1 MSAPETES
9 TKVAQSPAG
18 GSTIAR
24 PPAPASWTSR
34 IESLLLRR
42 LLIVGV
48 LCVLVMIGL
57 FLTNVSH
64 LHARYYWS
72 AMFPIFGIVS
82 LWHELLGPS
91 NHPGPAWKRIVRQA
105 LHWLGP
111 IVAVQIIFLQLSRGQ
126 MDADAVALV
135 TLVILAVT
143 CFLAGVHMDST
154 FYWISAALAFA
165 AVIGT
170 EVEAYLWML
179 AAIAIIAIAVT
190 VFAATALRRR
200 TSEVARAGG

>member
-1 MSAPETES
+1 MSVSETES
-9 TKVAQSPAG
+9 Q
-18 GSTIAR
+18 TIAQG
-24 PPAPASWTSR
+24 APATTNIAPTWASR
-34 IESLLLRR
+34 IEAGLLRR

-57 FLTNVSH
+57 FLTNVSR

-82 LWHELLGPS
+82 LWHELAGSSGSAGPV
-91 NHPGPAWKRIVRQA
+91 WRTILRQV

-111 IVAVQIIFLQLSRGQ
+111 IVAVQIIFLQLARGQ
-126 MDADAVALV
+126 MDADSVALV
-135 TLVILAVT
+135 TLIILAVT
-143 CFLAGVHMDST
+143 CFMAGVHMDRS
-154 FYWISAALAFA
+154 FYWVSAALALA

-179 AAIAIIAIAVT
+179 AAIAIVAIAIT

-200 TSEVARAGG
+200 ATEPARAGG

>member
-1 MSAPETES
+1 MSVSETES
-9 TKVAQSPAG
+9 PTVAQSPLPT
-18 GSTIAR
+18 TIT
-24 PPAPASWTSR
+24 PASWTSK
-34 IESLLLRR
+34 IESVLLRR

-48 LCVLVMIGL
+48 LSVLVMIGL

-82 LWHELLGPS
+82 LWHELYGPNS
-91 NHPGPAWKRIVRQA
+91 NPGPLWKRILRQV

-111 IVAVQIIFLQLSRGQ
+111 IVAVQIVFLQLARGQ

-143 CFLAGVHMDST
+143 CFMAGVHMDRS
-154 FYWISAALAFA
+154 FYWVSAALAFA
-165 AVIGT
+165 AVVGT

-179 AAIAIIAIAVT
+179 AAIAIVAVAIT
-190 VFAATALRRR
+190 VFAAIALRRR
-200 TSEVARAGG
+200 ATEVASAGG

>member
-1 MSAPETES
+1 MSVSETES
-9 TKVAQSPAG
+9 PTIAQSP
-18 GSTIAR
+18 
-24 PPAPASWTSR
+24 PAPTITPGSWTSK
-34 IESLLLRR
+34 IESVLLQR

-48 LCVLVMIGL
+48 LSVLVMIGL

-82 LWHELLGPS
+82 LWHELNVPNS
-91 NHPGPAWKRIVRQA
+91 NPGPLWKRILRQV

-111 IVAVQIIFLQLSRGQ
+111 IVAVQIIFLQLARGQ

-135 TLVILAVT
+135 TLLILAVT
-143 CFLAGVHMDST
+143 CFMAGVHMDRT
-154 FYWISAALAFA
+154 FYWVSAALAFA
-165 AVIGT
+165 AVVGT

-179 AAIAIIAIAVT
+179 AAIAIVAVAIT
-190 VFAATALRRR
+190 VFAAIALRRR
-200 TSEVARAGG
+200 TTEVASAGG

>member
-1 MSAPETES
+1 VNEAES
-9 TKVAQSPAG
+9 KTVAQTSSDR
-18 GSTIAR
+18 STIAS
-24 PPAPASWTSR
+24 PPAPASPTRISR
-34 IESLLLRR
+34 IEAGLLRR
-42 LLIVGV
+42 LLVVGI

-57 FLTNVSH
+57 FLTNVNH

-82 LWHELLGPS
+82 LWHELLGP
-91 NHPGPAWKRIVRQA
+91 NHLEGPMSRRILHEA

-111 IVAVQIIFLQLSRGQ
+111 IAAVKIIFLQLARGQ

-143 CFLAGVHMDST
+143 CFMAGVYLDRS
-154 FYWISAALAFA
+154 FYWVSAALAFA
-165 AVIGT
+165 AVIAT

-179 AAIAIIAIAVT
+179 AAIAFAASALT
-190 VFAATALRRR
+190 VFAAIVLSRRR
-200 TSEVARAGG
+200 AGIPSAGG

>member
-1 MSAPETES
+1 MSDSELESQTVARAAPAT
-9 TKVAQSPAG
+9 T
-18 GSTIAR
+18 TIA
-24 PPAPASWTSR
+24 PSWTSR
-34 IESLLLRR
+34 MQAGLLRR

-48 LCVLVMIGL
+48 LSVLVMIGL

-82 LWHELLGPS
+82 LWHELAGPNS
-91 NHPGPAWKRIVRQA
+91 NAGPMWRRILRQV

-111 IVAVQIIFLQLSRGQ
+111 IIAVQIIFLQLARGQ
-126 MDADAVALV
+126 MDADSVALV
-135 TLVILAVT
+135 TLIILAVT
-143 CFLAGVHMDST
+143 CFMAGVHMDRS
-154 FYWISAALAFA
+154 FYWVSAALALA

-179 AAIAIIAIAVT
+179 AAIAIIAIAIT

-200 TSEVARAGG
+200 TTEPARAGG